1 MAEQPTRLPASH
13 APLQAALPIDV
24 LRIVLAALLGEE
36 RQDAY
41 VLVRPL
47 ASFMRVCKAWREA
60 ALTTPLSMNIDY
72 LAGELPTA
80 AVRWLQRM
88 TFADLQVNPGMP
100 INRVLTHPDFAA
112 RNSAVLTRL
121 WGAAVATAVPGRW
134 PQFRHFPRLE
144 ILELSCDH
152 YAAPPAAGGQQ
163 PDLQRFESR
172 MLAPLTSLKCLSLRE
187 FGSADLSRLP
197 PSLETLH
204 LDIYTALPLV
214 LPERLRL
221 QELALAAT
229 RLLVDWPRL
238 CSQVE
243 NLITIDTPSLEVLAQ
258 EGAGDVFSQVAEGF
272 KQGCVAEMDIVAQEV
287 ALVLLPPELRQS
299 QYARRIPEDLY
310 QPEVLEAVHI
320 VTLAADLQA
329 NHFRSLGCIYNP
341 DDIQTD
347 EELGLTDGV
356 TVRLHRFK
364 PGEPQVLGFCYSL
377 SEEQMSYL
385 LSEAAVGGL
394 SLEAME
400 RGDLEALL
408 NHEEFQRR
416 CGPTLAWLQGL
427 DLFSS
432 LQLGAYPELQRL
444 ECYVLPQE
452 ESLEAVCQL
461 PGGLTSLD
469 MCGVAA
475 EEVDVTDRNSWP
487 SFVPGPDPQHGWDTR
502 LSLAR
507 LGGLKELS
515 LRYFREV
522 RLDELLPPSVEAL
535 TIECLR
541 PRSAVVGGAQ
551 TNQDIDFFD
560 FSLPPLN
567 ATGQEG
573 LPAGEPRVRTLTLQ
587 FHRTQ
592 DYRLQRPA
600 LFLQQLLHAATH
612 LAVSVTSDPP
622 PVPPEGADEQEE
634 QELAGNKHTCL
645 VLAAGHG
652 TLKEALDAIT
662 DSALQ
667 SIDLE
672 ADEVL
677 FTDDNFATFTS
688 SRTVLAFI
696 RQHYSHAWL
705 VWEHHPEDPEEE
717 AEAGGTPGGGFT
729 MRRKQG

>member
-1 MAEQPTRLPASH
+1 M
-13 APLQAALPIDV
+13 AALPIDV
-24 LRIVLAALLGEE
+24 LRLVLAALLGEE

-41 VLVRPL
+41 ALARPL

-60 ALTTPLSMNIDY
+60 ALTTPLRLNIDF

-144 ILELSCDH
+144 VLELCCDH
-152 YAAPPAAGGQQ
+152 YAAVPSGPGQQ

-172 MLAPLTSLKCLSLRE
+172 MLAPLASLKYLSLRE

-197 PSLETLH
+197 ASLEALH
-204 LDIYTALPLV
+204 LDVYTALPLA

-221 QELALAAT
+221 QELSLAAT
-229 RLLVDWPRL
+229 QLLVDWPRL

-243 NLITIDTPSLEVLAQ
+243 KLITIDTPALEVLAQ
-258 EGAGDVFSQVAEGF
+258 EGAGDVFKQVAEGF

-287 ALVLLPPELRQS
+287 SLVVLPPELRTP
-299 QYARRIPEDLY
+299 QYARRIPDALY

-320 VTLAADLQA
+320 VTLAAELQTS
-329 NHFRSLGCIYNP
+329 HFRSLGCIYNP

-356 TVRLHRFK
+356 TVRLHRYR
-364 PGEPQVLGFCYSL
+364 PEEPQVLGFCYGL

-385 LSEAAVGGL
+385 LSEASVGGL
-394 SLEAME
+394 SLEAVE
-400 RGDLEALL
+400 RGELEALL
-408 NHEEFQRR
+408 NSEDFQRR
-416 CGPTLAWLQGL
+416 CGASLAWLQGL

-432 LQLGAYPELQRL
+432 LQLGAYPELRRL
-444 ECYVLPQE
+444 ECYVLPQQD
-452 ESLEAVCQL
+452 SLGAVCQL
-461 PGGLTSLD
+461 PPGLTSLD
-469 MCGVAA
+469 MCGAAA
-475 EEVDVTDRNSWP
+475 EEADVADRNSWP
-487 SFVPGPDPQHGWDTR
+487 SFAPGPDPQHGWDPR
-502 LSLAR
+502 LSLEH
-507 LGGLKELS
+507 LTQLKELS

-522 RLDELLPPSVEAL
+522 RLEEIMPPSVEVL
-535 TIECLR
+535 TLECLR
-541 PRSAVVGGAQ
+541 PRPIEIEGPAHPRAGAPA
-551 TNQDIDFFD
+551 TQDIDVFD
-560 FSLPPLN
+560 FSLPLLECQDP
-567 ATGQEG
+567 EG
-573 LPAGEPRVRTLTLQ
+573 RLLPEPHPRTLTLQ
-587 FHRTQ
+587 FHRTNTQ
-592 DYRLQRPA
+592 DYPLQRPA
-600 LFLQQLLHAATH
+600 LFLHQLLNAATH
-612 LAVSVTSDPP
+612 LAVSVTADPP
-622 PVPPEGADEQEE
+622 PEPAEGAEEEDEQA
-634 QELAGNKHTCL
+634 LAAKHRTCL

-652 TLKEALDAIT
+652 SLREALDAIT

-672 ADEVL
+672 AEEVL
-677 FTDDNFATFTS
+677 FTDDSFATFTG
-688 SRTVLAFI
+688 SRAVLAFI

-705 VWEHHPEDPEEE
+705 VWEHHPEDPDE
-717 AEAGGTPGGGFT
+717 AEAACHPGGGFT